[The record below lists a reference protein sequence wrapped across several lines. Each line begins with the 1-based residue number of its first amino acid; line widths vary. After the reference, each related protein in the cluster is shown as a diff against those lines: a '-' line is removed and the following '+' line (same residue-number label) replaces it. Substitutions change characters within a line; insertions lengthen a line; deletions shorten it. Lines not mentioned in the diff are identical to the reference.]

1 MQREGV
7 GASATGAKRLARLVI
22 GACVLVLAIVCLRTL
37 LQPRVHSTYPIFI
50 GAARNWLAGEDLYYK
65 DQSPPG
71 GLDDFRYS
79 PVTAALLTPLAFF
92 PDTIGGVLW
101 RLLNA
106 MVLVGGLCWCC
117 RSVFPH
123 PLTPTQRL
131 LFFLLVMPLAAG
143 NSNNG
148 SS

>member
-1 MQREGV
+1 MQRERV

-22 GACVLVLAIVCLRTL
+22 GAWVLVLAIVCLRIL

-101 RLLNA
+101 R
-106 MVLVGGLCWCC
+106 VLYATGAGGGPWWGCPL
-117 RSVFPH
+117 VVPH
-123 PLTPTQRL
+123 PFDPAHR
-131 LFFLLVMPLAAG
+131 
-143 NSNNG
+143 
-148 SS
+148 